1 MDDTMTTASIPR
13 LLASL
18 RSAGTI
24 PPEERIAAGRVGG
37 MVWVIA
43 SLSVVALA
51 LVMPGVHRVALLSM
65 GAGGCAWGMFSGLVL
80 DYGRRPVWLIHLS
93 AAVGTVAIAVAIG
106 LSGGAQSPAWACLF
120 YVVVFA
126 AYFFTP
132 PAAAAYFLACILLE
146 GIVVATS
153 APATREQG
161 TAKAVIAAPA
171 FLVVGLALIAG
182 KRFLLNLRRRAERLA
197 AEQSALRRVAT
208 AVVSGE
214 PVDRFYRLVAV
225 EAARLLGSSGAGIV
239 RLGATG
245 PAGEATVL
253 GSWAQEPGREY
264 AVGDRVTVVPHS
276 DVAHALSAGRTARV
290 NQTPEILL
298 SRLGDGSSI
307 VAPIRVG
314 GRTWGFLAVV
324 SVRPGAQRSEQARRL
339 NEFAG
344 LIAISIANI
353 EDRAALA
360 AQAATDALTGVG
372 NHRTFHQ
379 RLGADRARARRYGS
393 PVSVAIIDVDHF
405 KEVNDSRGHEAGDE
419 LLKRV
424 ARCLSD
430 ATRAEDTLARVGG
443 DEFAWILPET
453 TGGEALA
460 AVERGRRS
468 IGRCAQGADAEP
480 VITISGGVCDSRWT
494 SDPTELVRLADRAL
508 YLSKANGRNQVTLY
522 AVDCD
527 ELAGTTP
534 LASDAS

>member
-1 MDDTMTTASIPR
+1 MDDTMTTASTR
-13 LLASL
+13 RMLAPL
-18 RSAGTI
+18 RSAGSI
-24 PPEERIAAGRVGG
+24 PPEERIAAGRAGG
-37 MVWVIA
+37 LVWVIA

-51 LVMPGVHRVALLSM
+51 LVMPGVHRVALLAM

-80 DYGRRPVWLIHLS
+80 DYGRLPVWLIHLS

-120 YVVVFA
+120 YVVVFT

-132 PAAAAYFLACILLE
+132 PAAAAYFLACILVE
-146 GIVVATS
+146 GIVVVTS
-153 APATREQG
+153 APATRAQR

-171 FLVVGLALIAG
+171 FLVVGPALIAG

-225 EAARLLGSSGAGIV
+225 EAARLLGGSGAGIV
-239 RLGATG
+239 RLG

-253 GSWAQEPGREY
+253 GSWAEEPGREY
-264 AVGDRVTVVPHS
+264 AVGDRVTVAPHS

-298 SRLGDGSSI
+298 GRLGDGSSI
-307 VAPIRVG
+307 VAPIRVA

-324 SVRPGAQRSEQARRL
+324 SAHPGALRGEQARRL

-379 RLGADRARARRYGS
+379 RLGADLARARRYGS
-393 PVSVAIIDVDHF
+393 PVSVAVIDVDHF
-405 KEVNDSRGHEAGDE
+405 KEVNDSQGHEAGDE

-430 ATRAEDTLARVGG
+430 VTRAEDTLARVGG

-453 TGGEALA
+453 TGDEALA

-468 IGRCAQGADAEP
+468 IGRCAQGAGAES
-480 VITISGGVCDSRWT
+480 VITISAGVCDSRWT
-494 SDPTELVRLADRAL
+494 SDASGLVRLADRAL

-522 AVDCD
+522 AVDTD
-527 ELAGTTP
+527 ERLTTATP
-534 LASDAS
+534 R